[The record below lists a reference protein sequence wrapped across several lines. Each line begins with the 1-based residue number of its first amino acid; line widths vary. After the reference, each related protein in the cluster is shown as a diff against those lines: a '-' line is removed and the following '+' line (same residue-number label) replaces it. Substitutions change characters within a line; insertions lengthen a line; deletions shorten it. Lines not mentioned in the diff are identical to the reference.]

1 MEQEELARL
10 ETLVQ
15 TAARARATRWTGKH
29 RRTAGEVRRGPPS
42 CGEGLGRTADALAA
56 YTRMNELIVRL
67 NAPRFGDG
75 GPWRSALP

>member
-15 TAARARATRWTGKH
+15 TAARAARWTGKH
-29 RRTAGEVRRGPPS
+29 RCTAREVRRGPPS